1 MSYAHNFENDIV
13 QKFKYNLKLIYNPI
27 QNIDYERL
35 NESSINIIS
44 QKNFSSN
51 YSIGYGKD
59 QSFLMILSS
68 FSEGKL
74 DFDFLFSSNNYKNN
88 YKLEQRYFQ
97 FTKSKLFKEFI
108 YVLSISSKN
117 NIKGKYTCV
126 EISYLYGKDNKKDFQ
141 QYNDKNKVKIEVD
154 SKGIIKFDKINGN
167 QITYEIYVTNSI
179 KNYTNLF
186 ENDCFLLEKKKQI
199 KNNETINEGSILLY
213 EIKTNTNTYKLSNIT
228 GKILINVVA
237 IDNEYHMRIVYK
249 SVQISLGGIGWIIF
263 VIAAIIIVL
272 IAIIAFLYLR
282 NKKKEYSD
290 YAFMT
295 SIST

>member
-88 YKLEQRYFQ
+88 YKCRL
-97 FTKSKLFKEFI
+97 
-108 YVLSISSKN
+108 
-117 NIKGKYTCV
+117 
-126 EISYLYGKDNKKDFQ
+126 
-141 QYNDKNKVKIEVD
+141 
-154 SKGIIKFDKINGN
+154 
-167 QITYEIYVTNSI
+167 
-179 KNYTNLF
+179 
-186 ENDCFLLEKKKQI
+186 
-199 KNNETINEGSILLY
+199 
-213 EIKTNTNTYKLSNIT
+213 
-228 GKILINVVA
+228 
-237 IDNEYHMRIVYK
+237 
-249 SVQISLGGIGWIIF
+249 
-263 VIAAIIIVL
+263 
-272 IAIIAFLYLR
+272 
-282 NKKKEYSD
+282 
-290 YAFMT
+290 
-295 SIST
+295 